1 MRYPRTARSNTKWQ
15 NSYNQADF
23 QQLDEINEEILIPM
37 ENIEKIINS
46 LVTHKIFSILSITY
60 NFFAM
65 YWTRVPHLS
74 KEHDKYGFVNETEI
88 RIATG
93 ITLVLGLFS
102 LFLVLFKAEYTI
114 PLILVSLMVAD
125 FVLKVFVSPRWS
137 IFGSIV
143 RIFLRK
149 WDEVWV
155 GAVQKR
161 FAWSIGIFLSSF
173 VIFCLLLLGGFIEP
187 LSQFQATMLS
197 QIFEQTQTNI
207 QNGAIIVAPM
217 NPAIIA
223 CLLCIVFMWS
233 ESVVG
238 YCVGCHIYSWLVKKW
253 IMKEYKWQNCVN
265 GICEVR

>member
-1 MRYPRTARSNTKWQ
+1 
-15 NSYNQADF
+15 
-23 QQLDEINEEILIPM
+23 
-37 ENIEKIINS
+37 
-46 LVTHKIFSILSITY
+46 
-60 NFFAM
+60 M
-65 YWTRVPHLS
+65 YWNLVPHLS
-74 KEHDKYGFVNETEI
+74 QSGDRYGFVDEREI

-93 ITLVLGLFS
+93 ITLILGLIS
-102 LFLVLFKAEYTI
+102 LALVLLKAEYTI
-114 PLILVSLMVAD
+114 PLILVSVMMTD
-125 FVLKVFVSPRWS
+125 FLLKVIASPSLSLFWSFVRL
-137 IFGSIV
+137 
-143 RIFLRK
+143 FLSK
-149 WDEVWV
+149 WGEIWV

-161 FAWSIGIFLSSF
+161 FAWTLGIILSSF
-173 VIFCLLLLGGFIEP
+173 VLLCLLLLGGFIDP
-187 LSQFQATMLS
+187 LSSFQATMLS

-265 GICEVR
+265 GICEIR